1 MLGISQKISMRS
13 AMGILLFAGSVQ
25 FIISIL
31 IAEGIVLNY
40 SSAVHYVSTL
50 GVGSTAFI
58 FNFSVLIL
66 GLCIILCSYFLKK
79 EYQESISSLLL
90 LLSGICTTG
99 VALFPENSRPFHG
112 IFTGFTF
119 LFAALFLVSVIKIE
133 QSPIPMFISI
143 GGIILLIS
151 LFIFFPYL
159 GLEVDS
165 TEKFLGL
172 MKGTLERFI
181 IYLTI
186 SCFLV
191 FAGYFGREFK

>member
-1 MLGISQKISMRS
+1 MLAISQKVCMRG
-13 AMGILLFAGSVQ
+13 AIGLLLFVGPVQ

-31 IAEGIVLNY
+31 IAERIALNY
-40 SSAVHYVSTL
+40 SSTVHYVSTL

-58 FNFSVLIL
+58 FNLSVLIL
-66 GLCIILCSYFLKK
+66 GLCIILCSYVLKR
-79 EYQESISSLLL
+79 EYQEFISTLLL
-90 LLSGICTTG
+90 LLTGICTTG
-99 VALFPENSRPFHG
+99 VGLFPENSRPFHG

-119 LFAALFLVSVIKIE
+119 LFAALFLISVIKIE
-133 QSPIPMFISI
+133 RSPIPIFISI
-143 GGIILLIS
+143 GGLIILIS
-151 LFIFFPYL
+151 LVIFFPYL

-181 IYLTI
+181 IYSTV

-191 FAGYFGREFK
+191 FAGYFGRKSQ